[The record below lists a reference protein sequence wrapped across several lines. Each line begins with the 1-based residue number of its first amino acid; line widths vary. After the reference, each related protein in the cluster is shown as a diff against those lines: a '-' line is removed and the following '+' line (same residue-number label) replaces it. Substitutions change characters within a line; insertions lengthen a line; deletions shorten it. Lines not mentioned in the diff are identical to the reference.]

1 MTDNMALALA
11 MASIVGALFSL
22 VCRIGRMHKGVTR
35 SKVFLQHLALAVAL
49 VFALVLPPRYAV
61 LALATGVHVFLG
73 LGAARWRHGAP
84 DDTKES
90 TWISN

>member
-11 MASIVGALFSL
+11 TTSIIGALFSL

-35 SKVFLQHLALAVAL
+35 SKVFLQHLALAAGLVIAL
-49 VFALVLPPRYAV
+49 VVPPKLAMLSIAL
-61 LALATGVHVFLG
+61 GVHVFLG